1 MNYFN
6 KLKKKINSRKAIISV
21 IGLGYVGE
29 ALIKKFNKEGFSTIG
44 IDYDKNK
51 LRKFPKKKGHGS
63 ILQL

>member
-29 ALIKKFNKEGFSTIG
+29 TDKKFNKGFSTIG
-44 IDYDKNK
+44 MIMTKIN
-51 LRKFPKKKGHGS
+51 
-63 ILQL
+63 

>member
-29 ALIKKFNKEGFSTIG
+29 ALIKNLI
-44 IDYDKNK
+44 
-51 LRKFPKKKGHGS
+51 KKDFQQS
-63 ILQL
+63 V